1 MKSQTVEII
10 RGGTVHAVGNTV
22 LNKTGG
28 WRTFKPAIDHETCK
42 KCKICSQFCPDGII
56 YREEGKDIVIDYDF
70 CKGCGICANECPHE
84 SITMEREET

>member
-1 MKSQTVEII
+1 MKSQSAEFI

-28 WRTFKPAIDHETCK
+28 WRTFKPIIDQDACK
-42 KCKICSQFCPDGII
+42 RCKICSQFCPDGII
-56 YREEGKDIVIDYDF
+56 YWEKGKEVVIDYDF

-84 SITMEREET
+84 AITMERDEI